1 METSMPTVTTLGAAP
16 AEKWWAGRTK
26 DQWRA
31 FWSAYIGWALDI
43 MDLMLFAMVI
53 SYIATDLHF
62 DKGVAGMVAS
72 MTLLATAVG
81 GLVFGFL
88 ADGIGRTRSL
98 VLSIGCYSIGT
109 ALCGLWQ

>member
-1 METSMPTVTTLGAAP
+1 MATP
-16 AEKWWAGRTK
+16 ASTFERGRSDRWFPGRTK

-53 SYIATDLHF
+53 TYIATDLHF
-62 DKGVAGMVAS
+62 DKGVAGMIAS

-81 GLVFGFL
+81 GLIFGFL
-88 ADGIGRTRSL
+88 ADRIGRTRSL
-98 VLSIGCYSIGT
+98 VLSI
-109 ALCGLWQ
+109 